1 MFGFIKSKLKN
12 IFNKQKNDY
21 DSGQFK
27 DNTNEEASILTRTI
41 KEVEITTDEAVGA
54 ISKFKENV
62 SIKPKR
68 ITVIKLNKALL
79 RVVKR
84 EYENKRLCSIMKRTN
99 KKRVKKKLA
108 RRIERNIILNN
119 QDRIREKASY
129 RVSVVTKY

>member
-1 MFGFIKSKLKN
+1 MFSFIKDKIKN
-12 IFNKQKNDY
+12 IFSKHNNDY
-21 DSGQFK
+21 DTLKFK
-27 DNTNEEASILTRTI
+27 KNLNEEVSILTRNI
-41 KEVEITTDEAVGA
+41 KEAGITTDESIEAM
-54 ISKFKENV
+54 KKLKENV
-62 SIKPKR
+62 LIKPKK

-119 QDRIREKASY
+119 QDRIRQKASY
-129 RVSVVTKY
+129 RVSVVIKY